1 MLDRLISF
9 SLTQRM
15 FTLLMAAII
24 AAAGGWAFKTI
35 PIDAFPNISPVQ
47 VKMILK
53 APGMTPEEVETRVI
67 TPIEM
72 ELLGIPNQT
81 ILRSA
86 AKYAIADITLDFEDG
101 TDIYWARQQVAE
113 RLAGVRDQLPSNI
126 SGGLAPVST
135 PLSDVYMFTIDGGD
149 LSLEE
154 RRSLLDWTI
163 RPALRTIAGVA
174 DVNSLGGMVRT
185 FEVIPDSTALANA
198 RLGVDDILKAIGEG
212 NRNDGAGR
220 LSEGEKALVVRAAGA
235 VQKPEDLEQI
245 VLKTED
251 GRVLRLGDV
260 ATVRIGSLTRYGA
273 VTKDGEGEAVQGLVL
288 SLRGAD
294 ASSIVAHVRARL
306 EELKPALPPGV
317 TLNAFYDRSDLIGKA
332 VGTVSKALLEAT
344 VLEVLLL
351 LAFLGNLRAAVV
363 VAVTLPFAALMT
375 FVMMKG
381 FGMSAN
387 LMSLGGLAIAIGL
400 IVDAAV
406 VVVENTVERIQHGA
420 EGSADGHVP
429 LLHQIY
435 RAASEVAVPVA
446 SGIFIICLVFLP
458 LLSLQGLEGKLF
470 SPVALTI
477 IFALSGSLLLSLTL
491 IPVLA
496 SYMLRAGAHGEP
508 FLMRVMTRGY
518 KSLLKACLAFPLP
531 VYLTA
536 ASGMVAVVFAYN
548 AVGKSFMPTMD
559 EGSVIMQITK
569 LPSINLKASI
579 EGDLAIQRMLKEK
592 VPEVER
598 IVARV
603 GSDELGLDPMG
614 LNETD
619 TFLVLKPKAEWRV
632 QDKDWL
638 VEQLRG
644 AMSEMPGV
652 EFAFTQPI
660 EMRTAEML
668 TGARGDLA
676 IKIFGPGLAELS
688 DLAGKIQGV
697 LEKVP
702 GAAEVS
708 TVANDSVDYLQID
721 LDRLAAGRTG
731 LSVTRV
737 EEELRALLEGAS
749 AGLVAEPGRRT
760 EIVVRGAQDVREDP
774 AAFVATQIA
783 AGDGGVVR
791 AGDIAKLQRVSGPV
805 KIERQDASRFAIVQ
819 AYVTGR
825 DLVGFVEDAQRAV
838 AEAVPLPMGY
848 RLVWGG
854 QFENQRRAAT
864 RLSIVVPV
872 ALLLIFG
879 VLFAT
884 LRSIR
889 QSLLILANV
898 PFALVGGVLSL
909 WLAGEYLSVPA
920 SVGFIALLGI
930 AVLNGLVLVSHFNQ
944 LAATGMP
951 VAQVVFDGAVRR
963 LRPVMMTASIAAF
976 GLVPLLFASGPGSEI
991 QRPLAIVVIG
1001 GLVTSTALT
1010 LVLLPILFR
1019 RFGLSGERANNEIR
1033 SPRWINPFASS
1044 RSSTPQALQKVSSS

>member
-1 MLDRLISF
+1 MLQGLIAF
-9 SLTQRM
+9 SLTQRV
-15 FTLLMAAII
+15 FLLLL
-24 AAAGGWAFKTI
+24 AAGLTAVGGHALQTL
-35 PIDAFPNISPVQ
+35 PIDAFPNIAPVQ

-53 APGMTPEEVETRVI
+53 SPGMTPEEVETRVI
-67 TPIEM
+67 TPLEM
-72 ELLGIPNQT
+72 ELLGIPRQT

-86 AKYAIADITLDFEDG
+86 AKYAVADITLDFEEG

-113 RLAGVRDQLPSNI
+113 RLAGVRGDLPANVT
-126 SGGLAPVST
+126 GGLAPAST
-135 PLSDVYMFTIDGGD
+135 PLSDVFMFTIEGGD
-149 LSLEE
+149 LTLEE

-163 RPALRTIAGVA
+163 RPALRTIPGVA
-174 DVNSLGGMVRT
+174 DVNALGGMVRT
-185 FEVIPDSTALANA
+185 FEVLPNSTALATA
-198 RLGVDDILKAIGEG
+198 GLGVEDLRKAIDEG

-235 VQKPEDLEQI
+235 IKTPEDLEQI
-245 VLKTED
+245 VLKID
-251 GRVLRLGDV
+251 AQRVLRLRDV
-260 ATVRIGSLTRYGA
+260 ASVRIGSLTRYGA
-273 VTKDGEGEAVQGLVL
+273 VTKDGKGEAVQGLVL

-294 ASSIVAHVRARL
+294 ASAVVRAVQMRL
-306 EELKPALPPGV
+306 KELTPTLPEGV
-317 TLNAFYDRSDLIGKA
+317 KLDVFYDRSVLIEQA

-344 VLEVLLL
+344 ALVVILL
-351 LAFLGNLRAAVV
+351 LAFLGNLRAALV

-375 FVMMKG
+375 FVMMKA

-406 VVVENTVERIQHGA
+406 VVVENTVERLQHQGA
-420 EGSADGHVP
+420 GNPVP
-429 LLHQIY
+429 VLHQIY
-435 RAASEVAVPVA
+435 QAASEVAVPVA

-477 IFALSGSLLLSLTL
+477 IFALSGSLMLSLTL
-491 IPVLA
+491 IPVL
-496 SYMLRAGAHGEP
+496 SSFMLKAGQHGEP
-508 FLMRVMTRGY
+508 LLMRLLNRGY
-518 KSLLKACLAFPLP
+518 RWLLTRCLAFPLP
-531 VYLTA
+531 VYLVA
-536 ASGMVAVVFAYN
+536 ALGIALVTVAYGAI
-548 AVGKSFMPTMD
+548 GKAFMPTMD

-569 LPSINLKASI
+569 LPSISLKASI
-579 EGDLAIQRMLKEK
+579 DGDLLIQRTLQEK
-592 VPEVER
+592 VPEVAR

-614 LNETD
+614 PNETD
-619 TFLVLKPKAEWRV
+619 AFLVLKPKEQWRRP
-632 QDKDWL
+632 DKDWL
-638 VEQLRG
+638 VEQLRE
-644 AMSEMPGV
+644 AMSELPGV

-676 IKIFGPGLAELS
+676 IKIFGPDLAILA

-697 LEKVP
+697 LAKVR

-721 LDRLAAGRTG
+721 IDRLAAGRTG
-731 LSVTRV
+731 LSVTGLQD
-737 EEELRALLEGAS
+737 ELRALLEGAP
-749 AGLVAEPGRRT
+749 AGLVAETGRRT
-760 EIVVRGAQDVREDP
+760 NIVIRGAEGVREAP
-774 AAFVATQIA
+774 ELFAQTQLA
-783 AGDGGVVR
+783 AGDGGLVR
-791 AGDIAKLQRVSGPV
+791 ISDVAKLGRIAGPV
-805 KIERQDASRFAIVQ
+805 KIERENASRFGIVQ

-825 DLVGFVEDAQRAV
+825 DLVGFVEEAQASVAAAV
-838 AEAVPLPMGY
+838 VLPQGY

-864 RLSIVVPV
+864 RLSIVVPI
-872 ALLLIFG
+872 AIALIFG

-884 LRSIR
+884 LRSMR

-898 PFALVGGVLSL
+898 PFALVGGVLAL
-909 WLAGEYLSVPA
+909 WISGEYLSVPA

-944 LAATGMP
+944 LIDNGTSLS
-951 VAQVVFDGAVRR
+951 VVVLEGSIRR

-976 GLVPLLFASGPGSEI
+976 GLVPLLFADGPGSEI
-991 QRPLAIVVIG
+991 QKPLAIVVIG

-1010 LVLLPILFR
+1010 LILLPILFR
-1019 RFGLSGERANNEIR
+1019 RFGIGADRSNNELG
-1033 SPRWINPFASS
+1033 SPEWISLSASS
-1044 RSSTPQALQKVSSS
+1044 RSSIPQAQPTESSS